1 MAKQP
6 SSADDDKDEWT
17 LWWDARLAA
26 MEAVL
31 GKSDDMVGHAT
42 IPFQI
47 GGAAD
52 IVYFHKHMKGIVSV
66 TAELIGCD
74 EQIKNRLG
82 NYELMICQRQ
92 KDDWGDS
99 LISQLAQYTLEAKL
113 EPGETMDIGSAV
125 PDGAT
130 ITALLFFKYATS
142 RVRGCKCGLLLC
154 LGITADELAAAHAG
168 RRDAVEQALV
178 ESGVYPFTDLSR
190 KSVLPAKRR

>member
-1 MAKQP
+1 MAKQQ
-6 SSADDDKDEWT
+6 SSEDDKDEWT

-52 IVYFHKHMKGIVSV
+52 IVYFHHHVKGIVSV

-92 KDDWGDS
+92 KDDWGDN
-99 LISQLAQYTLEAKL
+99 LVSQLAHYTLESKV

-125 PDGAT
+125 PHGST
-130 ITALLFFKYATS
+130 ISALLFFKYATF
-142 RVRGCKCGLLLC
+142 RVRGRKCGLLLC
-154 LGITADELAAAHAG
+154 LGITADELAAVRAG
-168 RRDAVEQALV
+168 HRAAVEQALV

-190 KSVLPAKRR
+190 KSVPTKKRR

>member
-1 MAKQP
+1 MAKQQ
-6 SSADDDKDEWT
+6 SGEDDKDEWK
-17 LWWDARLAA
+17 LWWDARLAV
-26 MEAVL
+26 MEGVL

-42 IPFQI
+42 IPFDI

-52 IVYFHKHMKGIVSV
+52 IVCFHHHVNGIVSV

-92 KDDWGDS
+92 KDDWGDN
-99 LISQLAQYTLEAKL
+99 LISQLAQYTLDSKL

-130 ITALLFFKYATS
+130 IAALLFFKYATF
-142 RVRGCKCGLLLC
+142 RVRGRKCGLLLC

-178 ESGVYPFTDLSR
+178 ESGVYPFTDVAR
-190 KSVLPAKRR
+190 KSVLPLGKRR